1 MINSLIVALSLWFG
15 AAAAAPTDVLRVAV
29 PTPSLSFAHPYM
41 RDAGSGTKPV
51 IFDALTEM
59 SRDGVLKPAL
69 AVSWNLQSP
78 TVWRFQLRAG
88 VVFQNGEPFNAA
100 TVVHNL
106 AYLKTP
112 AAAGFQVTPDIALV
126 AGAKKIDDLTVD
138 ILTATPDPLLPQR
151 MGLVWMVPP
160 RAWDTLGLEAFSKS
174 PIGTGAYQLMDWGPG
189 AAAMKLKKF
198 SGSWRAP
205 AAISDIHVNVI
216 ADGPTR
222 LQALMA
228 DQVDVAVNLAPDDL
242 SILRQA
248 NFAVHQGPGPYV
260 LGIALRTTQPGPSP
274 LKDVRV
280 RQALQQ
286 AIDRDSIARDLLAG
300 TAQVPSQLVP
310 PGVNGY
316 NPALKPFAYDPARAK
331 ALLADAGYPNGFK
344 VVFSVFGG
352 AAPADRTIFQ
362 KTAQDLA
369 AIGVQVDLRPIAFPD
384 FMRRLGSGDWDGVD
398 GFSLMF
404 RANEFADAV
413 RPLEE
418 ASCAFRQPFF
428 CDADISRMISATGT
442 EMNPAKRTQML
453 QDIMARMNDLVP
465 ALLVSGYTSIMGLSP
480 RVRNFRA
487 RTDSI
492 VYEEMSLV
500 P

>member
-1 MINSLIVALSLWFG
+1 MMRVLIVALCLWSNV
-15 AAAAAPTDVLRVAV
+15 AHAAPTDVLRVAV
-29 PTPSLSFAHPYM
+29 PTPSTNFAHPYM

-51 IFDALTEM
+51 IFDALTVM
-59 SRDGVLKPAL
+59 SRDGVLNPAL
-69 AVSWNLQSP
+69 ALSWNLQSP
-78 TVWRFQLRAG
+78 TVWRFQLRPG
-88 VVFQNGEPFNAA
+88 VEFQNGEPFNAD

-106 AYLKTP
+106 TYLRTP
-112 AAAGFQVTPDIALV
+112 AAAGFQITPDIALITGV
-126 AGAKKIDDLTVD
+126 RKIDELTVD

-174 PIGTGAYQLMDWGPG
+174 PIGTGAYQLLDWGPG

-198 SGSWRAP
+198 PGSWRTP
-205 AAISDIHVNVI
+205 AAIPDIQVNVI

-228 DQVDVAVNLAPDDL
+228 NQVDVAVNLAPDDL
-242 SILRQA
+242 SILARA
-248 NFAVHQGPGPYV
+248 GFAVHQGPGPYV
-260 LGIALRTTQPGPSP
+260 LSIALRTTQPGLSP

-286 AIDRDSIARDLLAG
+286 AIDREAIARDLLAG
-300 TAQVPSQLVP
+300 TAQVPSQMVP
-310 PGVNGY
+310 PGVNGF
-316 NPALKPFAYDPARAK
+316 NPTLKPIAYDPARAK
-331 ALLADAGYPNGFK
+331 ALLAEAGYLNGFK

-362 KTAQDLA
+362 KVAQDLA

-398 GFSLMF
+398 GFSLML
-404 RANEFADAV
+404 RSNEFSDAV

-428 CDADISRMISATGT
+428 CDPEISRMITATNT
-442 EMNPAKRTQML
+442 EMNPAKRTKML
-453 QDIMARMNDLVP
+453 QDIMVRMHDQVP
-465 ALLVSGYTSIMGLSP
+465 VLLVSGYTSIMGLSP